1 MVIDGMP
8 AGLIPSGSSPIFTE
22 VSIPGALQR
31 EHKLATG
38 NWAVLRVIEGSV
50 RFVDLGTADE
60 RVISAPDHVTIR
72 PQAPHRLIVDGPMR
86 CQIDFFREPD
96 IDA

>member
-38 NWAVLRVIEGSV
+38 NWGVLRVIEGSV
-50 RFVDLGTADE
+50 RFVDIGTADE

-72 PQAPHRLIVDGPMR
+72 PQAPHRLIVDGPMQ

-96 IDA
+96 ANS